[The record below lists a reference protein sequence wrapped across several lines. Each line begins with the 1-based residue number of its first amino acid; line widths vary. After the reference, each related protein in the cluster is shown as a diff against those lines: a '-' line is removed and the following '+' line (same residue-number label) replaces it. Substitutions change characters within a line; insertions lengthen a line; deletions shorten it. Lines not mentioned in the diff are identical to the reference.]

1 VFCSVIK
8 IMTAWAAYPPT
19 FRDRSSC
26 IKLKVIQ
33 RKRCGGWWRQVGK
46 RVRSAGQKGIER
58 CLPFPPCRGNR
69 LGVKGWAAMSDA
81 IEAITSLTC
90 LNGCDQYAAIR
101 AGGVTEM
108 RLGGTELGVWAA
120 RFLERSASTLTSLD
134 IRCCAVVGCQRVGR
148 VPHAKLNFSQ
158 APMAQ

>member
-1 VFCSVIK
+1 VRLENLKLNFEFGSNL
-8 IMTAWAAYPPT
+8 PT
-19 FRDRSSC
+19 HQDANALPIHR
-26 IKLKVIQ
+26 L
-33 RKRCGGWWRQVGK
+33 WP
-46 RVRSAGQKGIER
+46 VRSIW
-58 CLPFPPCRGNR
+58 LPFPPCRGNR

-81 IEAITSLTC
+81 LEAITSLTC

-134 IRCCAVVGCQRVGR
+134 IRCCAVVGCHGVGR

-158 APMAQ
+158 APMAQRGVWQHG